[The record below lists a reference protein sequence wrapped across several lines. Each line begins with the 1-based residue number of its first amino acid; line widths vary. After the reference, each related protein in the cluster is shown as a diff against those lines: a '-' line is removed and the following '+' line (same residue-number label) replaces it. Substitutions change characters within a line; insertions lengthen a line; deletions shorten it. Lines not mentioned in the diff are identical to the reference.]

1 MGEPTRLKMIAER
14 LNLSESTIS
23 RALNNYKDISAE
35 TKTVVRKMAEQLDY
49 EPNIHAK
56 RLALG
61 KSETIGYVMP
71 IQSNQITGQF
81 INELL
86 AGISKALA
94 TYGWDLRVIAPQN
107 AEEETR
113 IFKKIARTRNI
124 SGLVITRT
132 LSDDHRFSLLN
143 QLGIPFVSH
152 GRSSDSNKSAWLDVD
167 NELDFFE
174 MTTHFIKLGHRHV
187 AYIGGPKD
195 YNFARQRKNG
205 WLRGLQS
212 CGIETPL
219 YYAESTELTFD
230 GGKRAMQRLLKVKVP
245 PSSVCCISDVVEIGS
260 MQALREK
267 GIRPGQEVSII
278 GYDGLELGAWL
289 DPPLTTMHQPLKLAG
304 EKLAQML
311 LNIVESGSLP
321 PDNQELVR
329 ASLVQRGTANA
340 PMSSWPPIRENP
352 AKHKTT

>member
-23 RALNNYKDISAE
+23 RALNNYNDISAE

-56 RLALG
+56 RLASG

-81 INELL
+81 INELM
-86 AGISKALA
+86 AGIAKALGK
-94 TYGWDLRVIAPQN
+94 YGWDLCVIAPQTPD
-107 AEEETR
+107 EEIR

-132 LSDDHRFSLLN
+132 LSDDHRFALLKR
-143 QLGIPFVSH
+143 LGVPFVSH
-152 GRSSDSNKSAWLDVD
+152 GRSSDSKESAWLDVD
-167 NELDFFE
+167 NELACFE
-174 MTTHFIKLGHRHV
+174 MTTHFVKLGHRHI

-205 WLRGLQS
+205 WMRGLKS
-212 CGIETPL
+212 SGIKVPL
-219 YYAESTELTFD
+219 SYEEMTELTFD
-230 GGKRAMQRLLKVKVP
+230 GGKEAMQRLLEAEVP
-245 PSSVCCISDVVEIGS
+245 PSAVCCISDVVAIGA

-267 GIRPGQEVSII
+267 GIRPGQEISII

-289 DPPLTTMHQPLKLAG
+289 DPPLTTMHQPLKSAG

-321 PDNQELVR
+321 PNNQELVR
-329 ASLVQRGTANA
+329 ASLVRRETANA
-340 PMSSWPPIRENP
+340 PLSTWPPIRKDSGKP
-352 AKHKTT
+352 